1 MERVLVYKDAYSRS
15 RVTVT
20 NTSDS
25 NVYFHL
31 YCDFKLIFCVRTNS
45 KPRFVVQ
52 PAKFTL
58 EPHTSVEVQS

>member
-1 MERVLVYKDAYSRS
+1 M
-15 RVTVT
+15 TVT